1 MNPLNAEELDLLE
14 SVENDEWQ
22 SIPNLAQEL
31 HRYQGYAQS
40 QALAAISIELP
51 VGDMRSL
58 QDLAQQTGTS
68 VSLLVAG
75 VIHQYVVRQ
84 SSSQS

>member
-22 SIPNLAQEL
+22 SIPNLAIEL
-31 HRYQGYAQS
+31 QRYQGYAQS

-51 VGDMRSL
+51 VSDMRSL
-58 QDLAQQTGTS
+58 QDLAQKTGTS

-84 SSSQS
+84 SSSQP

>member
-1 MNPLNAEELDLLE
+1 MNPLNAKELDLLE

-22 SIPNLAQEL
+22 SIPNLTIEL
-31 HRYQGYAQS
+31 QRYQGYAQS
-40 QALAAISIELP
+40 QALVAISIELP
-51 VGDMRSL
+51 VSDMRSL

-75 VIHQYVVRQ
+75 IIHQYVVRQ
-84 SSSQS
+84 SSPQS

>member
-1 MNPLNAEELDLLE
+1 MNPLDTEELDLLE

-31 HRYQGYAQS
+31 QRYQGYAQS
-40 QALAAISIELP
+40 QVLAAISIELP
-51 VGDMRSL
+51 VGDIRSL

-75 VIHQYVVRQ
+75 VIHQYVARQ

>member
-22 SIPNLAQEL
+22 SIPNLATEL

-40 QALAAISIELP
+40 QALAAIRIEPP

-75 VIHQYVVRQ
+75 IIHQYIVCQ
-84 SSSQS
+84 SSSQF

>member
-1 MNPLNAEELDLLE
+1 MNPLNTEELDLLE

-22 SIPNLAQEL
+22 SISNLAREL
-31 HRYQGYAQS
+31 QRYQSYAQS

-51 VGDMRSL
+51 VDDMRSL

-75 VIHQYVVRQ
+75 VLHQYVVRQ

>member
-1 MNPLNAEELDLLE
+1 MNPLNAEELDLVE

-22 SIPNLAQEL
+22 SIPNLAQDL
-31 HRYQGYAQS
+31 QRYRGYAQS
-40 QALAAISIELP
+40 QALAAIRIELP
-51 VGDMRSL
+51 VGDVRSL

-75 VIHQYVVRQ
+75 VIHQYIVRQ